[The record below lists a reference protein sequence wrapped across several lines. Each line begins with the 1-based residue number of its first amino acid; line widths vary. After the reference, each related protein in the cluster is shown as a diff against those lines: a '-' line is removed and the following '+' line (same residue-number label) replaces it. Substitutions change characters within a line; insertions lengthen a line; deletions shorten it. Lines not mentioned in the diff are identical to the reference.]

1 LTGVPEITPA
11 VVAVIVLG
19 APEMLY
25 DIVSEASTSVHV
37 PDASR
42 LYAASSAVLTSEIA
56 LATVG
61 ASLVLATVTVNV
73 SVADAVPSLA
83 VMTTL

>member
-1 LTGVPEITPA
+1 MTGVPEIVPA

-19 APEMLY
+19 PPEMVY
-25 DIVSEASTSVHV
+25 DIESDASTSVQV

-42 LYAASSAVLTSEIA
+42 LYAVSSAPLTSDIA

-61 ASLVLATVTVNV
+61 ASLVLVTV
-73 SVADAVPSLA
+73 S
-83 VMTTL
+83 T